1 VFRVVN
7 GKNDMHMEN
16 SFIPQQKVGNKLDLT
31 SITKLDSNMEALSFF
46 ELVKDRLLAINQWDE
61 ICNAPSAVFRLINSK
76 NQEIAGFPQEGDYIR
91 IDVPGPG
98 TKAGRGYDWV
108 RIEKIGEQ
116 QTTDAALLS
125 ITVRPS
131 THPLHSE
138 EGIAHFF
145 QATATSTFQVKRYGN
160 MVQASVHGRNE
171 QANNINVGFTDKI
184 RNTMIGWLAK
194 LGLSYPQWKL
204 LTDGL
209 VKKNS

>member
-1 VFRVVN
+1 
-7 GKNDMHMEN
+7 MEN
-16 SFIPQQKVGNKLDLT
+16 SFIPKQELGNKLDLT
-31 SITKLDSNMEALSFF
+31 SITRLDSNTEALGFF

-61 ICNAPSAVFRLINSK
+61 ICNAPSAVFRLMNGK
-76 NQEIAGFPQEGDYIR
+76 NQEIVGLPQEGDYIR

-98 TKAGRGYDWV
+98 SKAGRGYDWV
-108 RIEKIGEQ
+108 RIAQIGEH
-116 QTTDAALLS
+116 QTTAASLLS

-131 THPLHSE
+131 PHPLHTD

-171 QANNINVGFTDKI
+171 LANTINVGLMDKM
-184 RNTMIGWLAK
+184 RNAMIGWLAK

-209 VKKNS
+209 VRKG

>member
-1 VFRVVN
+1 
-7 GKNDMHMEN
+7 MEN
-16 SFIPQQKVGNKLDLT
+16 SFIPKQELGNKLDLT
-31 SITKLDSNMEALSFF
+31 SITRLDSNTEAQGFF
-46 ELVKDRLLAINQWDE
+46 ELVKNRLLAINQWDE
-61 ICNAPSAVFRLINSK
+61 ICNAPSAVFRLMNGK
-76 NQEIAGFPQEGDYIR
+76 NQEIVGLPQEGDYIR

-98 TKAGRGYDWV
+98 SKAGRGYDWV
-108 RIEKIGEQ
+108 RIAQIGEH

-131 THPLHSE
+131 PHPLHTD

-171 QANNINVGFTDKI
+171 LANNVNVGFMDKM

-194 LGLSYPQWKL
+194 FGLSYPQWKL

-209 VKKNS
+209 VRKA